1 MFPSDLYRFL
11 KIGGRFAATT
21 LLRIRRIDGTRLDRL
36 ALLDLE
42 DGTYVVVRHGPSGT
56 VYLASEHGH
65 AWQLTDLP
73 DGTGVNPVSL
83 YTAIALLYDA
93 ETELTDS
100 EVRELLRDFT
110 VRGRAIPT
118 AEIPQV
124 SVAPAESNGEPERR
138 PDSSPERS

>member
-1 MFPSDLYRFL
+1 MFPRDLYRFL

-21 LLRIRRIDGTRLDRL
+21 LLRTRRIDGTRLDRL

-65 AWQLTDLP
+65 AWQLTGLP

-83 YTAIALLYDA
+83 YTAIALLYDG

-100 EVRELLRDFT
+100 EVRGLLREFT
-110 VRGRAIPT
+110 AQGRAIPT
-118 AEIPQV
+118 AEIPQT
-124 SVAPAESNGEPERR
+124 SVALPESDGGRERR
-138 PDSSPERS
+138 PGSSAERS